1 MLIAVIE
8 LRWPSYKM
16 LYTSLHPEI
25 HPISWDEMRWDEVFP
40 QELAG
45 KFFSL
50 PLVAIV
56 EEGGGVRHSHTEWKF
71 WFFPPH
77 GALIGPDQTFSTL
90 HMGPIQKCMM
100 TMMLKGWWSCLLGL
114 LNPRLKLPQPDHTEQ
129 RASLPYCQGGD
140 KCTTSVT
147 IPWLH

>member
-1 MLIAVIE
+1 MTFLQDALYITPPRDPSHQ
-8 LRWPSYKM
+8 LR
-16 LYTSLHPEI
+16 
-25 HPISWDEMRWDEVFP
+25 WDEMRWGVSTGACW
-40 QELAG
+40 QVLLA
-45 KFFSL
+45 
-50 PLVAIV
+50 PT
-56 EEGGGVRHSHTEWKF
+56 GGNRRGGRRGETFTYRMKI
-71 WFFPPH
+71 
-77 GALIGPDQTFSTL
+77 LIFCTARCSNRTRPDQTFSTL